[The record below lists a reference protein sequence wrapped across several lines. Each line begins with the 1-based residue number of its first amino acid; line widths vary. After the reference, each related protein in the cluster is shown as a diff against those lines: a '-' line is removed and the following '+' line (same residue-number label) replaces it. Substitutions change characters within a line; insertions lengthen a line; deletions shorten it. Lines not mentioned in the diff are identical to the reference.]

1 MNRWNIIEKN
11 KRLIALF
18 TTGFVFILIL
28 LVLFLGSAL
37 QFQQDKIDAL
47 SLQIELTNKN
57 HQLDIQ
63 TLNEDLG
70 LADSQLTSQ
79 KALTEQ
85 YKSELTKKD
94 VEFEKERQKYKLEIR
109 SKDKIIA
116 VLTGKINGGSSGT
129 GGLVCPGLPPEKQ
142 PVVNYFWQDHLKR
155 FRLDDPDI
163 LVQNNETFTYS
174 QNIKVKGEVFKDKT
188 GNLQVRK
195 VSVEEVTSNGEII
208 KDTKVSLLD
217 SQFNYVN
224 DKIEEKQKSLIDV
237 FTFRPLATFDIAL
250 QPGIGFEVANLG
262 RYIDYANVGLYGKVS
277 ADVSD
282 PLNGS
287 LQDSRIGVGLSYH
300 FIPPVVKTN
309 FAIGA
314 AVNLPF
320 NKLDSP
326 VLTVDAILYLTE
338 DLNPFVEK

>member
-1 MNRWNIIEKN
+1 MNRWSIIEKN

-18 TTGFVFILIL
+18 TVAVIFILVL
-28 LVLFLGSAL
+28 FVLFLGVAL
-37 QFQQDKIDAL
+37 NEQQRKIEAL
-47 SLQIELTNKN
+47 TMQLEVSNKN

-70 LADSQLTSQ
+70 LADSELTSQ
-79 KALTEQ
+79 KTLTEQ
-85 YKSELTKKD
+85 YKKQLSDKD
-94 VEFEKERQKYKLEIR
+94 SEFEKERIKYKLEIR
-109 SKDKIIA
+109 SRDQTIA
-116 VLTGKINGGSSGT
+116 TLRGKTNGGSSGT
-129 GGLVCPGLPPEKQ
+129 GTVACPGLPPEKQ
-142 PVVNYFWQDHLKR
+142 PVVDYFWQDNLKR
-155 FRLDDPDI
+155 FRLDDPNI
-163 LVQNNETFTYS
+163 FVQNNETFTYS

-188 GNLQVRK
+188 GNVQVRR
-195 VSVEEVTSNGEII
+195 VAIEEVTLDGKPIEGA
-208 KDTKVSLLD
+208 KVSLIESKFD
-217 SQFNYVN
+217 YVN
-224 DKIEEKQKSLIDV
+224 EKLEEKEKKLVDV

-262 RYIDYANVGLYGKVS
+262 RYIDYANVGVYGKVS

-282 PLNGS
+282 PLKGS
-287 LQDSRIGVGLSYH
+287 LQNSRLGIGLNYH
-300 FIPPVVKTN
+300 FIPPFVKTN
-309 FAIGA
+309 FAVGA

>member
-224 DKIEEKQKSLIDV
+224 DKIEEKQKSLLDV

-250 QPGIGFEVANLG
+250 QPGIGFEIANLG
-262 RYIDYANVGLYGKVS
+262 RYVDYANIGLYGKVS

-287 LQDSRIGVGLSYH
+287 LQNSRIGIGLNYH
-300 FIPPVVKTN
+300 FVPPVVKTN